1 MSQQRRDGV
10 VFKRISMA
18 ALGAGVLSVVACSS
32 TPPPRPLPEPR
43 SQISGQASRQS
54 SSQASSQRAATDER
68 AREGTPTRTAQAE
81 TPPTTTDPSQP
92 APAAASST
100 PTTPT
105 TPDWYREG
113 AFEIDGREH
122 RAFAVTA
129 GDVREA
135 RGQAMAMAYQRY
147 PGGHVAAHEAVR
159 LNDGRWRFFV
169 LMAAGG

>member
-18 ALGAGVLSVVACSS
+18 ALVAGVLSLVACSS

-43 SQISGQASRQS
+43 SQS
-54 SSQASSQRAATDER
+54 STQTSSQRAAIDER
-68 AREGTPTRTAQAE
+68 AREETPTRTAEA
-81 TPPTTTDPSQP
+81 D
-92 APAAASST
+92 AST
-100 PTTPT
+100 PTTPTTPETTPSTPTPT

-147 PGGHVAAHEAVR
+147 PGGEVAAHEAVR
-159 LNDGRWRFFV
+159 LGDGRWRFFV